1 MRRAVHIALIGGYVN
16 PRQQGIEQRHGQR
29 RQQDGQHR
37 RQDDLRG
44 QRPPHARLIMRARV
58 ARGDDAEARAD
69 AEGKLQEDEN
79 QRLCIVDARHIGGGQ
94 RLAYD
99 RRVADRV

>member
-1 MRRAVHIALIGGYVN
+1 
-16 PRQQGIEQRHGQR
+16 
-29 RQQDGQHR
+29 
-37 RQDDLRG
+37 
-44 QRPPHARLIMRARV
+44 MRARV

-79 QRLCIVDARHIGGGQ
+79 QRLCIVYARHIGGGQ

-99 RRVADRV
+99 RRVADGVYLLQQVGQDDGQRKAQNGAPAAALGQIHGFE